1 MDLEQKIDAV
11 KQQLNDLNRVQSHI
25 WSLNNKQKKLEK
37 LQLKLQ
43 KKVEKEYEEYKDEK
57 KRNEQAIRSLFLLP
71 DEEKLEKEKQ
81 EYFEAVLDLRKVDK
95 EISLLQFE
103 SKVLT
108 EKLGQQE
115 ELQHKLMDLIKVKA
129 AQKVQALRQNQ
140 NYKMLE
146 QNEEIQKGIIYLLEG
161 IQSKAQDNLIRIEEI
176 LAGLHQIEL
185 YGLGKKIDK
194 YTVSRILREL
204 ERIENQLAH
213 LQVNF
218 ARLKSECQAYNKFA
232 KANKAHIPDWEQ
244 HLAPMRQF
252 SEDFHL
258 KADLQLLKEGF
269 IQSKRWL
276 IQLKFPVDK
285 LVKEASF
292 LIEEHRQRKRKIKR
306 DMAKLLDNLK
316 GK

>member
-1 MDLEQKIDAV
+1 MDLEQEINAV
-11 KQQLNDLNRVQSHI
+11 KQQLNDLNRVQSHV
-25 WSLNNKQKKLEK
+25 WSLDNKRKKLEK

-71 DEEKLEKEKQ
+71 DEERLEKEKQ

-95 EISLLQFE
+95 EIELLQFE

-115 ELQHKLMDLIKVKA
+115 ELQHRLMDLIKVRA
-129 AQKVQALRQNQ
+129 AQKVKALRQDQ
-140 NYKMLE
+140 SYKDLE
-146 QNEEIQKGIIYLLEG
+146 QKEEIQQGIIYLLEG
-161 IQSKAQDNLIRIEEI
+161 LRSKAEDNLIRIQEI

-185 YGLGKKIDK
+185 YGLGKKTDK
-194 YTVSRILREL
+194 YTLGRILREL
-204 ERIENQLAH
+204 ERIEKHLAH

-218 ARLKSECQAYNKFA
+218 TKLESECEAYNTFA
-232 KANKAHIPDWEQ
+232 KANKTNIPDWEQ

-258 KADLQLLKEGF
+258 KADLQLLKKGF
-269 IQSKRWL
+269 IQSRKWL
-276 IQLKFPVDK
+276 IQLKFPIDK

-292 LIEEHRQRKRKIKR
+292 LIEEHSQRKRKFKR
-306 DMAKLLDNLK
+306 DKDKMLK
-316 GK
+316 G

>member
-1 MDLEQKIDAV
+1 MDLEQQINAV

-25 WSLNNKQKKLEK
+25 WSLDNKRKKLEK

-95 EISLLQFE
+95 EIELLQFE

-115 ELQHKLMDLIKVKA
+115 DLQHRLMDLIKVKA
-129 AQKVQALRQNQ
+129 AQKVQALRQDQ
-140 NYKMLE
+140 NYKDLE
-146 QNEEIQKGIIYLLEG
+146 QKEEIQQGIIYLLEG
-161 IQSKAQDNLIRIEEI
+161 LRSKAEDNLIRIEEI

-185 YGLGKKIDK
+185 YGLGKKTDR
-194 YTVSRILREL
+194 YTLGRILREL
-204 ERIENQLAH
+204 ERIEKHLAH

-218 ARLKSECQAYNKFA
+218 TKLESECEAYNTFA
-232 KANKAHIPDWEQ
+232 KANKTNIPDWEQ

-258 KADLQLLKEGF
+258 KADLQLLKKGF
-269 IQSKRWL
+269 LQSKKWL
-276 IQLKFPVDK
+276 IQLKFPIDK

-292 LIEEHRQRKRKIKR
+292 LIEEHSQRKRKFKR
-306 DMAKLLDNLK
+306 DKDKMLK
-316 GK
+316 D

>member
-1 MDLEQKIDAV
+1 MNLEQEINAV

-25 WSLNNKQKKLEK
+25 WSLDHKRKKLEK
-37 LQLKLQ
+37 LQIELQ
-43 KKVEKEYEEYKDEK
+43 KKVEKEFEEYKDEK

-95 EISLLQFE
+95 EIELLQFE

-108 EKLGQQE
+108 EKLSQQE
-115 ELQHKLMDLIKVKA
+115 DLQHKLMDLIKVKA
-129 AQKVQALRQNQ
+129 AQKVQALRQDQ
-140 NYKMLE
+140 NYKDLE
-146 QNEEIQKGIIYLLEG
+146 QKEEIQQGIIYLLEG
-161 IQSKAQDNLIRIEEI
+161 LRSKAEDNLIRVEEI

-185 YGLGKKIDK
+185 YGLGKKTDK
-194 YTVSRILREL
+194 YTLGRILREL
-204 ERIENQLAH
+204 ERIEKHLAH

-218 ARLKSECQAYNKFA
+218 TKLESECQAYNTFA
-232 KANKAHIPDWEQ
+232 KANKTHIPDWEQ

-258 KADLQLLKEGF
+258 KADLQLLKKGF
-269 IQSKRWL
+269 LQSRKWL
-276 IQLKFPVDK
+276 IQLKFPIDK

-292 LIEEHRQRKRKIKR
+292 LIEEHSQRKRKFER
-306 DMAKLLDNLK
+306 DKDKMLK
-316 GK
+316 G

>member
-1 MDLEQKIDAV
+1 MDLEQQINAV

-25 WSLNNKQKKLEK
+25 WSLDNKRKKLEK

-95 EISLLQFE
+95 EIELLQFE

-115 ELQHKLMDLIKVKA
+115 DLQHRLMDLIKVKA
-129 AQKVQALRQNQ
+129 AQKVQALRQDQ
-140 NYKMLE
+140 NYKDLE
-146 QNEEIQKGIIYLLEG
+146 QKEEIQQGIIYLLEG
-161 IQSKAQDNLIRIEEI
+161 LRSKAEDNLIRIEEI

-185 YGLGKKIDK
+185 YGLGKKTDR
-194 YTVSRILREL
+194 YTLGRILREL
-204 ERIENQLAH
+204 ERIEKHLAH

-218 ARLKSECQAYNKFA
+218 TKLESECEAYNKFA
-232 KANKAHIPDWEQ
+232 KANRTNIPDWEQ

-258 KADLQLLKEGF
+258 KADLQLLKKGF
-269 IQSKRWL
+269 LQSKKWL
-276 IQLKFPVDK
+276 IQLKFPIDK

-292 LIEEHRQRKRKIKR
+292 LIEEHSQRKRKFKR
-306 DMAKLLDNLK
+306 DKDKMLK
-316 GK
+316 D

>member
-1 MDLEQKIDAV
+1 MDLEQKINAV

-25 WSLNNKQKKLEK
+25 WSLDNKRKKLEK

-81 EYFEAVLDLRKVDK
+81 EYFEAVIDLRKVDK
-95 EISLLQFE
+95 EIELLQFE

-129 AQKVQALRQNQ
+129 AQKVQALRQDQ
-140 NYKMLE
+140 NYKDLE
-146 QNEEIQKGIIYLLEG
+146 QKEEIQQGIIYLLEG
-161 IQSKAQDNLIRIEEI
+161 LRSKAEDNLIRIEEI

-185 YGLGKKIDK
+185 YGLGKKTDK
-194 YTVSRILREL
+194 YTLGRILREL
-204 ERIENQLAH
+204 ERIEKHLAH

-218 ARLKSECQAYNKFA
+218 TKLESECEAYNKFA
-232 KANKAHIPDWEQ
+232 KANKTNVPDWEQ

-258 KADLQLLKEGF
+258 KADLQLLKKGF
-269 IQSKRWL
+269 LQSKKWL
-276 IQLKFPVDK
+276 IQLKFPIDK

-292 LIEEHRQRKRKIKR
+292 LIEEHSQRKRKFKR
-306 DMAKLLDNLK
+306 DKDKLLKD
-316 GK
+316 